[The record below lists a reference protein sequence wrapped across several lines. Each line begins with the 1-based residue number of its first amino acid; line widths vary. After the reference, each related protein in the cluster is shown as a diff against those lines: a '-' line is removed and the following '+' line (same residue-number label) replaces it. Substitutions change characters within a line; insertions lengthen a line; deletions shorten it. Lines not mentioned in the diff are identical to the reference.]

1 MIKEG
6 SQFIIATHSPILM
19 AFPDAV
25 IYSLDDLPL
34 KSVQYADLEHVRMTR
49 EFLNSP
55 ERYLKHL

>member
-1 MIKEG
+1 
-6 SQFIIATHSPILM
+6 M